1 MEECYIKVGTAFDQ
15 FHMIIRCSAIY
26 FLEVG
31 ARVSLKVATKGSIR
45 CKKTLKIEIFPKFFL
60 SENGAMQPK
69 SLNYF

>member
-15 FHMIIRCSAIY
+15 FHMIIRCSAVY

-45 CKKTLKIEIFPKFFL
+45 CKKTLKIEIFP
-60 SENGAMQPK
+60 
-69 SLNYF
+69 